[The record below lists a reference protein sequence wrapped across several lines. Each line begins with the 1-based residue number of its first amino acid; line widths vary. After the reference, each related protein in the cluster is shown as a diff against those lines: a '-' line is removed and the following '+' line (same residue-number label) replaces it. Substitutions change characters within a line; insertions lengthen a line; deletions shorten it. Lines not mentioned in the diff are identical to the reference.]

1 MPVELATT
9 LLSLGPGELS
19 EATLIILTLI
29 LLEGLLSVDNAL
41 AIAAM
46 ASHLPQQQ
54 QKLALRLGIIGAYAF
69 RGLVLAC
76 AAWLMGNEWVKWLG
90 AAYLVYLAAKH
101 LSGGHSTDDGSPGSH
116 APRKKGGLIG
126 TVIGIELM
134 DLSLSIDNVIVA
146 LATVNN
152 SVHIPKEHHIW
163 VVCIGVFI
171 GILALRLVAG
181 WCLGIIRK
189 FPVLAQTAFLL
200 VGFVGLLFMTEM
212 ACHLFGIEIPNPMF
226 IKFGGI
232 FGILILSLYYDRNE
246 TMKTVLRPVVN
257 LCARFNYA
265 LSWTVELPFRPLM
278 YLFHKLVPEK
288 KEPQA

>member
-1 MPVELATT
+1 MIAELATSF
-9 LLSLGPGELS
+9 LALGPGELS
-19 EATLIILTLI
+19 EATLIILSLI

-46 ASHLPQQQ
+46 ASHLPQKQ
-54 QKLALRLGIIGAYAF
+54 QKLALKLGIIGAYVF
-69 RGLVLAC
+69 RGLVIVF
-76 AAWLMGNEWVKWLG
+76 AAWLMNNEWVKWLG

-101 LSGGHSTDDGSPGSH
+101 LSGAHHGEQTEGHEGEHPS
-116 APRKKGGLIG
+116 RKKGGLVSA
-126 TVIGIELM
+126 VIGIELM

-181 WCLGIIRK
+181 WCLGIIKK

-200 VGFVGLLFMTEM
+200 VGYVGLLFMTEM
-212 ACHLFGIEIPNPMF
+212 TIEHMGIHFPFNPMF

-232 FGILILSLYYDRNE
+232 FGILILSLYYDRNKALQE
-246 TMKTVLRPVVN
+246 VLSPVVR
-257 LCARFNYA
+257 LCSRINYA
-265 LSWTVELPFRPLM
+265 LAWLVELPFRPFIA
-278 YLFHKLVPEK
+278 LFHKLIHK
-288 KEPQA
+288 H

>member
-1 MPVELATT
+1 MIAELATSF
-9 LLSLGPGELS
+9 LALGPGELS
-19 EATLIILTLI
+19 EATLIILSLI

-46 ASHLPQQQ
+46 ASHLPPKQ
-54 QKLALRLGIIGAYAF
+54 QKLALKLGIIGAYVF
-69 RGLVLAC
+69 RGLVIVF
-76 AAWLMGNEWVKWLG
+76 AAWLMNNEWVKWLG

-101 LSGGHSTDDGSPGSH
+101 LSGAAHHKESEAGHAH
-116 APRKKGGLIG
+116 KQKGGLISA
-126 TVIGIELM
+126 VIGIELM

-181 WCLGIIRK
+181 WCLGIIKK

-200 VGFVGLLFMTEM
+200 VGYVGLLFMTEM
-212 ACHLFGIEIPNPMF
+212 TMEHMGIHVPNPMV

-232 FGILILSLYYDRNE
+232 FGILILSLYYDRN
-246 TMKTVLRPVVN
+246 KTLQEVLSPVVS
-257 LCARFNYA
+257 FFSHINYA
-265 LSWTVELPFRPLM
+265 IAWLVELPFRPFIA
-278 YLFHKLVPEK
+278 LFHKLIK
-288 KEPQA
+288 KH

>member
-1 MPVELATT
+1 MIAELTT
-9 LLSLGPGELS
+9 SFFSILALGPGELS

-46 ASHLPQQQ
+46 ANHLPPKQ
-54 QKLALRLGIIGAYAF
+54 QKLALKLGIIGAYAF
-69 RGLVLAC
+69 RGLVIVF
-76 AAWLMGNEWVKWLG
+76 AAWLMNNEWVKWLG

-101 LSGGHSTDDGSPGSH
+101 LSGAHHEEGHEH
-116 APRKKGGLIG
+116 VKKKKGGLVSA
-126 TVIGIELM
+126 VIGIELM

-146 LATVNN
+146 LATVNK

-181 WCLGIIRK
+181 WCLGIIKK
-189 FPVLAQTAFLL
+189 FPVLTQTAFLL
-200 VGFVGLLFMTEM
+200 VGYVGLLFMGEM
-212 ACHLFGIEIPNPMF
+212 TAEHYHIDLPNTMI

-246 TMKTVLRPVVN
+246 GMKELLRPAVRF
-257 LCARFNYA
+257 CSRFNYA
-265 LSWTVELPFRPLM
+265 LAWLVELPFRPFAA
-278 YLFHKLVPEK
+278 LFHKIFHKHV
-288 KEPQA
+288 